1 MLLKKGFDEFPHA
14 LGHQIG
20 RYVHDGGALL
30 GPPWP
35 RYKNTPFYEL
45 KENQVFTLEPSLMV
59 KNFGAVGI
67 EEDVI
72 ITKDGAKYLSHL
84 QEEIIVIK
92 P

>member
-1 MLLKKGFDEFPHA
+1 
-14 LGHQIG
+14 
-20 RYVHDGGALL
+20 
-30 GPPWP
+30 
-35 RYKNTPFYEL
+35 
-45 KENQVFTLEPSLMV
+45 MV